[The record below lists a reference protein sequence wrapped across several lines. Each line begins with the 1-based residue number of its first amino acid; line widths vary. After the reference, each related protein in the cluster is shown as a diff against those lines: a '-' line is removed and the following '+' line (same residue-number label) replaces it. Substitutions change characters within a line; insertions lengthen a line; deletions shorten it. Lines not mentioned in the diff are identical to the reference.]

1 MLLLKPLIACDVPVS
16 VASSNITVPVKSLA
30 VFTSKRYLSAPEVG
44 AQVNVVDT
52 GIPTAPFAG
61 DVKDDCSVVKL
72 LTSVFEAALVSLVAE
87 FLGMTFQ

>member
-16 VASSNITVPVKSLA
+16 VASSNITVPVKLLA

-61 DVKDDCSVVKL
+61 DVKDDCSVVNENADDAL
-72 LTSVFEAALVSLVAE
+72 LELPVTLSEAV
-87 FLGMTFQ
+87 TRQ